1 MKVLVISDNRVVT
14 RDVLF
19 CLKVRWPDVVV
30 LSIGEGQKGIEMVE
44 AETPDLIIVSSNL
57 PDMDMSEL
65 IIKIREFSQVP
76 LIVLA
81 QGQSDMDRVRCLE
94 AGADDCISMPFSPI
108 ELLTKV
114 RVLLRRTWG
123 LGFNFKEEQPF
134 SVGDSLT
141 INAGTREVLVSDKPV
156 RLTPIE
162 YRILLELVRNQGRVV
177 SHEVLLERVWGT
189 EYTSDLGFV
198 KRYVYRLR
206 QKIEAGNGKP
216 LIISERGIGYRLVR
230 SD

>member
-1 MKVLVISDNRVVT
+1 MKVLVITDNRMLT
-14 RDVLF
+14 RDVHF

-44 AETPDLIIVSSNL
+44 AEAPDLIILGSNL
-57 PDMDMSEL
+57 TDMDMAEV
-65 IIKIREFSQVP
+65 ITRIRDFSHVP

-81 QGQSDMDRVRCLE
+81 QDQSDMDKVRFLE
-94 AGADDCISMPFSPI
+94 AGADDCINTPFSPI

-134 SVGDSLT
+134 SVGDRLT
-141 INAGTREVLVSDKPV
+141 INAGTREVLVADKPV

-162 YRILLELVRNQGRVV
+162 YRVLLELVRNQGRIV

-189 EYTSDLGFV
+189 EYISDIGFV

-206 QKIEAGNGKP
+206 QKLEAGSSKP

-230 SD
+230 GD

>member
-1 MKVLVISDNRVVT
+1 MKVLVITDNRMMT
-14 RDVLF
+14 RDVHF
-19 CLKVRWPDVVV
+19 CLKVRWPDIVM
-30 LSIGEGQKGIEMVE
+30 LSAEDGQKGIEIVE
-44 AETPDLIIVSSNL
+44 ADAPDLVIVDSNL
-57 PDMDMSEL
+57 PDIDTGEL
-65 IIKIREFSQVP
+65 ITKIREFSHVP

-81 QGQSDMDRVRCLE
+81 QGQSDMDKVRCLE
-94 AGADDCISMPFSPI
+94 GGADDCINAPFSPI

-134 SVGDSLT
+134 SVGDGIT
-141 INAGTREVLVSDKPV
+141 VNASTREVLVSDKPV

-162 YRILLELVRNQGRVV
+162 YRILMELVRNQGRIV
-177 SHEVLLERVWGT
+177 SHEVMLERVWGND
-189 EYTSDLGFV
+189 YISDVGFV

-206 QKIEAGNGKP
+206 QKLENGTNKP
-216 LIISERGIGYRLVR
+216 LIISERGIGYRLIK